1 MYQISEVLN
10 LIFDSVGLV
19 ITLRLLGSGFIP
31 KFYYLILGFFCVWL
45 SNIFTVIEGIFF
57 PCIFLIFSNI
67 SFYFLS
73 AILFL
78 VSLKKEILVFSR

>member
-19 ITLRLLGSGFIP
+19 ITLRLLGSGYIP
-31 KFYYLILGFFCVWL
+31 KFHYLILGFFCVWL
-45 SNIFTVIEGIFF
+45 SNIFTVIEGFF
-57 PCIFLIFSNI
+57 FHDFFNLLEH

-73 AILFL
+73 SILFL

>member
-19 ITLRLLGSGFIP
+19 ITLRLLVSGFIP

-45 SNIFTVIEGIFF
+45 SNIFTVIEGFF
-57 PCIFLIFSNI
+57 FHDFFNLLEH

-73 AILFL
+73 SILFL

>member
-19 ITLRLLGSGFIP
+19 IALRLLGSGFIP

-45 SNIFTVIEGIFF
+45 SNIFTVIEGFF
-57 PCIFLIFSNI
+57 FHDFFNLLEH

-73 AILFL
+73 SILFL

>member
-19 ITLRLLGSGFIP
+19 ITLRLLASGFIP

-45 SNIFTVIEGIFF
+45 SNIFTVIEGFF
-57 PCIFLIFSNI
+57 FHDFFNLLEH

-73 AILFL
+73 SILFL